1 VEGEQREGEK
11 QTQAD
16 VALFFVTYVLINSVM
31 MLNVVVA
38 VLLDEFLGSVARDK
52 EERERLEQA
61 EKEKLKVTGCLDE
74 LTLQLINF
82 IDDEDLGAKIASI
95 YHQLDADASGGL
107 SFDEFKAAVKGLVGH
122 VHLTRDDFD
131 ELSNKGKLLGQH
143 NDFNVAQFQEMMRLE
158 LWRYT
163 RRELNNVL
171 AVSQDSSFRSI
182 VLMLKMLEGTLFEV
196 RASTA
201 ETASRMQALERN
213 LGRKA
218 DGGGGGDGGQ
228 EAAGVQQQEAKLRV
242 LEEMMAQQRQ
252 ETKFILEH
260 LQILT
265 AGHVLV
271 GRGTAVPQA
280 SPRTRETTTQEEQAP
295 VVDAALGFGS
305 GISDEFGQIEHLHGG
320 IAKVDQ
326 TLFGDSFGS
335 VVSRN
340 GSTWDVPPHDDHTPV
355 PPPRKTSM

>member
-131 ELSNKGKLLGQH
+131 ELRYSMAKHLIVCGLFWETSAFCAFLFFLLKLLLLKLLHHSKDHWDGDSQKEPA
-143 NDFNVAQFQEMMRLE
+143 NKERDAAIKGSC
-158 LWRYT
+158 
-163 RRELNNVL
+163 L
-171 AVSQDSSFRSI
+171 A
-182 VLMLKMLEGTLFEV
+182 
-196 RASTA
+196 
-201 ETASRMQALERN
+201 N
-213 LGRKA
+213 
-218 DGGGGGDGGQ
+218 
-228 EAAGVQQQEAKLRV
+228 
-242 LEEMMAQQRQ
+242 
-252 ETKFILEH
+252 
-260 LQILT
+260 
-265 AGHVLV
+265 
-271 GRGTAVPQA
+271 
-280 SPRTRETTTQEEQAP
+280 TTT
-295 VVDAALGFGS
+295 S
-305 GISDEFGQIEHLHGG
+305 MWRS
-320 IAKVDQ
+320 
-326 TLFGDSFGS
+326 
-335 VVSRN
+335 SR
-340 GSTWDVPPHDDHTPV
+340 
-355 PPPRKTSM
+355 R